1 MPAFMGIEAGNVG
14 LQARSSRSLPPP
26 LPLQQGCQL
35 LRPVVQVRSHDL
47 ALPQPA
53 LCSHRRPDAQQA
65 ATLSVKPL
73 KGGVYWIEGRVGN
86 TGGVLGNT
94 GFIVGQNGVIVI
106 DAKQNAELA
115 KAMLAEI
122 AKDLPP
128 QVTLRELTIIEE
140 TSKLRARSGVVAVGV
155 KSQPATGQ
163 TPAKADLDLLRSQQD
178 RSRAEIQISGTT
190 TDSGAVHLFV
200 MALNGTP
207 LFESAKLYSME
218 AVTGSKQ
225 AQSNFFIRLT
235 ARPGYGQPGGPQ
247 APPPAIATQAS
258 SKRSYDRS

>member
-1 MPAFMGIEAGNVG
+1 MKELDF
-14 LQARSSRSLPPP
+14 LPPEYREKNAIHNAR
-26 LPLQQGCQL
+26 LCQIAMAFGFGAIIIL
-35 LRPVVQVRSHDL
+35 AAGFQFAIYRS
-47 ALPQPA
+47 
-53 LCSHRRPDAQQA
+53 AQQELTRISA
-65 ATLSVKPL
+65 QYDDAIAKTSQLVALRSKVDQNRQFANLYTYL
-73 KGGVYWIEGRVGN
+73 KYPWPR
-86 TGGVLGNT
+86 T
-94 GFIVGQNGVIVI
+94 Q
-106 DAKQNAELA
+106 
-115 KAMLAEI
+115 MLAEI